1 MPTFFSQK
9 TQQDTTMKRFSA
21 AAVIAFASFSAQ
33 ASIIV
38 NGDFQTG
45 NFTGWTKSG
54 NTSLSDIVAN
64 SITSNHTS
72 VWRSGATGSLAYIS
86 QNVVTVTGATYSF
99 GFDVHN
105 IATSNSIFEAYFD
118 NVLVAGF
125 TNVQHNW
132 THFQFD
138 NLIAS
143 SDLTMI
149 KFGAR
154 NDPNFTRL
162 DNVNMDLVQLP
173 AEVPEPGSIAMLLA
187 GLGLLAASRR
197 RQA

>member
-1 MPTFFSQK
+1 
-9 TQQDTTMKRFSA
+9 MKRFA
-21 AAVIAFASFSAQ
+21 VAAVLAFASLSAQ
-33 ASIIV
+33 ASMIV

-45 NFTGWTKSG
+45 TFAGWTKSG
-54 NTSLSDIVAN
+54 NPSLSDVVAN
-64 SITSNHTS
+64 AITSNHTS

-86 QNVVTVTGATYSF
+86 QNVATVTGATYSF
-99 GFDVHN
+99 GFDVYN
-105 IATSNSIFEAYFD
+105 NATSNSIFEAYFD
-118 NVLVAGF
+118 GVLVAGF

-162 DNVNMDLVQLP
+162 DNVTMELLQAP
-173 AEVPEPGSIAMLLA
+173 ADVSEPASIAMLLA
-187 GLGLLAASRR
+187 GLGLLAATRR